1 MAAAMSGA
9 VDLSAL
15 KQRAQEP
22 AVPRAPAAGGDWTV
36 EVTEANL
43 EAEVLEQSNRVPV
56 IVLLGSPRSE
66 ASAALAATLGDL
78 VAEDR
83 GKWALARVNVDT
95 NPQIAQVFG
104 VQAVPTVVAV
114 AAGRPIT
121 SFAGPQPADQLRR
134 WLDSILDAVA
144 GKLPD
149 AETREGDEAEEAE
162 DNVDPELAAARDALD
177 SGDFEAA
184 RTAYQGLL
192 DAGTTG
198 VVAAEAT
205 ASVRQIGFLIRAT
218 GQRQDAV
225 LVADA
230 APRDIEAGL
239 AAADVE
245 VLSQLPDS
253 AFDRLVALI
262 RVTRRSRGG
271 CGAAQARQRPVLVR
285 PAARIRGSAWRRSDR
300 CPARRSGR
308 HRCGRTRPVPSGP
321 SHRWKLY
328 RWKAIRRRPHRGRR
342 RRG

>member
-1 MAAAMSGA
+1 MSGA

-15 KQRAQEP
+15 KQRAQES
-22 AVPRAPAAGGDWTV
+22 AAPREPSAGGDWTV

-43 EAEVLEQSNRVPV
+43 EAEVLAQSNRVPV

-78 VAEDR
+78 VAEDS
-83 GKWALARVNVDT
+83 GKWTLATVNVDT
-95 NPQIAQVFG
+95 SPQIAQVFG

-149 AETREGDEAEEAE
+149 AAASDAE
-162 DNVDPELAAARDALD
+162 DVEESENDPDNTDPALAAARDALD

-192 DAGTTG
+192 DDGATG
-198 VVAAEAT
+198 PVAAEAA
-205 ASVRQIGFLIRAT
+205 ASVRQIEFLIRAT
-218 GQRQDAV
+218 SQPQDAV
-225 LVADA
+225 SVADA
-230 APRDIEAGL
+230 TPGDIEAVL

-245 VLSQLPDS
+245 VLSQQPDS
-253 AFDRLVALI
+253 AFDRLVALV
-262 RVTRRSRGG
+262 RVTTDDDRATVR
-271 CGAAQARQRPVLVR
+271 ARLLELFELFD
-285 PAARIRGSAWRRSDR
+285 PAD
-300 CPARRSGR
+300 PA
-308 HRCGRTRPVPSGP
+308 VV
-321 SHRWKLY
+321 
-328 RWKAIRRRPHRGRR
+328 AGRR
-342 RRG
+342 KLANALF

>member
-1 MAAAMSGA
+1 MSGA

-22 AVPRAPAAGGDWTV
+22 ASGEPSAGGEWTV

-43 EAEVLEQSNRVPV
+43 ESEVLAQSNRVPV

-83 GKWALARVNVDT
+83 GTWALARVNVDT

-114 AAGRPIT
+114 AAGRPLT
-121 SFAGPQPADQLRR
+121 SFTGPQPADQLRR

-149 AETREGDEAEEAE
+149 TPVSDDEDTEEA
-162 DNVDPELAAARDALD
+162 VDPALAAARDALD

-192 DAGTTG
+192 DGGATG
-198 VVAAEAT
+198 AVAAEAT
-205 ASVRQIGFLIRAT
+205 ASVRQIAFLIRAT
-218 GQRQDAV
+218 GQPQDAV
-225 LVADA
+225 LTANA
-230 APRDIEAGL
+230 APGDIDAGL

-245 VLSQLPDS
+245 VLSQQPDS
-253 AFDRLVALI
+253 AFDRLVAL
-262 RVTRRSRGG
+262 VRGTSDDDR
-271 CGAAQARQRPVLVR
+271 AKVRARLLELFELFD
-285 PAARIRGSAWRRSDR
+285 PAD
-300 CPARRSGR
+300 PA
-308 HRCGRTRPVPSGP
+308 VI
-321 SHRWKLY
+321 
-328 RWKAIRRRPHRGRR
+328 AGRR
-342 RRG
+342 KLANALF

>member
-1 MAAAMSGA
+1 MTRPRPAVAAAAAMSGA

-22 AVPRAPAAGGDWTV
+22 ASGEPSAGGEWTV

-43 EAEVLEQSNRVPV
+43 ESEVLAQSNRVPV

-114 AAGRPIT
+114 AAGRPLT
-121 SFAGPQPADQLRR
+121 SFTGPQPADQLRR

-149 AETREGDEAEEAE
+149 APVSDDEDTEEA
-162 DNVDPELAAARDALD
+162 VDPALAAARDALD

-192 DAGTTG
+192 DGGATG
-198 VVAAEAT
+198 AVAAEAT
-205 ASVRQIGFLIRAT
+205 ASVRQIAFLIRAT
-218 GQRQDAV
+218 GQPQDAV
-225 LVADA
+225 LAANA
-230 APRDIEAGL
+230 APGDIDAGL

-245 VLSQLPDS
+245 VLSRQPDS
-253 AFDRLVALI
+253 AFDRLVAL
-262 RVTRRSRGG
+262 VRGTSDDDR
-271 CGAAQARQRPVLVR
+271 AKVRARLLELFELFD
-285 PAARIRGSAWRRSDR
+285 PADPTVIA
-300 CPARRSGR
+300 
-308 HRCGRTRPVPSGP
+308 
-321 SHRWKLY
+321 
-328 RWKAIRRRPHRGRR
+328 GRR
-342 RRG
+342 KLANALF

>member
-1 MAAAMSGA
+1 MSGA

-22 AVPRAPAAGGDWTV
+22 ASGEPSAGGEWTV

-43 EAEVLEQSNRVPV
+43 ESEVLAQSNRVPV

-83 GKWALARVNVDT
+83 GTWALARVNVDT

-114 AAGRPIT
+114 AAGRPLT
-121 SFAGPQPADQLRR
+121 SFTGPQPADQLRR

-144 GKLPD
+144 GKLSD
-149 AETREGDEAEEAE
+149 APVSDDEDTEEA
-162 DNVDPELAAARDALD
+162 VDPALAAARDALD

-192 DAGTTG
+192 DGGATG
-198 VVAAEAT
+198 AVAAEAT
-205 ASVRQIGFLIRAT
+205 ASVRQIAFLIRAT
-218 GQRQDAV
+218 GQPQDAV
-225 LVADA
+225 LTANA
-230 APRDIEAGL
+230 APGDIDAGL

-245 VLSQLPDS
+245 VLSQQPDS
-253 AFDRLVALI
+253 AFDMLVAL
-262 RVTRRSRGG
+262 VRGTSDDDR
-271 CGAAQARQRPVLVR
+271 AKVRARLLELFELFD
-285 PAARIRGSAWRRSDR
+285 PAD
-300 CPARRSGR
+300 PA
-308 HRCGRTRPVPSGP
+308 VI
-321 SHRWKLY
+321 
-328 RWKAIRRRPHRGRR
+328 AGRR
-342 RRG
+342 KLANALF

>member
-1 MAAAMSGA
+1 MTRPRPAVAAAAAMSGA

-22 AVPRAPAAGGDWTV
+22 ASREPSAGGEWTV

-43 EAEVLEQSNRVPV
+43 ESEVLAQSNRVPV

-83 GKWALARVNVDT
+83 GTWALARVNVDT

-114 AAGRPIT
+114 AAGRPLT
-121 SFAGPQPADQLRR
+121 SFTGPQPADQLRR

-149 AETREGDEAEEAE
+149 APVSDDEDTEEA
-162 DNVDPELAAARDALD
+162 VDPALAAARDALD

-192 DAGTTG
+192 DGGATG
-198 VVAAEAT
+198 AVAAEAT
-205 ASVRQIGFLIRAT
+205 ASVRQITFLIRAT
-218 GQRQDAV
+218 GQPQDAV
-225 LVADA
+225 LAANA
-230 APRDIEAGL
+230 APGDIDAGL

-245 VLSQLPDS
+245 VLSQQPDS
-253 AFDRLVALI
+253 AFDRLVAL
-262 RVTRRSRGG
+262 VRSTSDDDR
-271 CGAAQARQRPVLVR
+271 AKVRARLLELFELFD
-285 PAARIRGSAWRRSDR
+285 PAD
-300 CPARRSGR
+300 PA
-308 HRCGRTRPVPSGP
+308 VI
-321 SHRWKLY
+321 
-328 RWKAIRRRPHRGRR
+328 AGRR
-342 RRG
+342 KLANALF

>member
-1 MAAAMSGA
+1 MSGA

-22 AVPRAPAAGGDWTV
+22 ASGEPSAGGEWTV

-43 EAEVLEQSNRVPV
+43 ESEVLAQSNRVPV

-66 ASAALAATLGDL
+66 ASATLAATLGDL

-83 GKWALARVNVDT
+83 GTWALARVNVDT

-114 AAGRPIT
+114 AAGRPLT
-121 SFAGPQPADQLRR
+121 SFTGPQPADQLRR

-149 AETREGDEAEEAE
+149 APVSDDEDTEEA
-162 DNVDPELAAARDALD
+162 VDPALAAARDALD

-192 DAGTTG
+192 DGGATG
-198 VVAAEAT
+198 AVAAEAT
-205 ASVRQIGFLIRAT
+205 ASVRQIAFLIRAT
-218 GQRQDAV
+218 GQPQDAV
-225 LVADA
+225 LTANA
-230 APRDIEAGL
+230 APGDIDAGL

-245 VLSQLPDS
+245 VLSQQPDS
-253 AFDRLVALI
+253 AFDRLVAL
-262 RVTRRSRGG
+262 VRGTSDDDR
-271 CGAAQARQRPVLVR
+271 AKVRARLLELFELFD
-285 PAARIRGSAWRRSDR
+285 PAD
-300 CPARRSGR
+300 PA
-308 HRCGRTRPVPSGP
+308 VI
-321 SHRWKLY
+321 
-328 RWKAIRRRPHRGRR
+328 AGRR
-342 RRG
+342 KLANALF

>member
-1 MAAAMSGA
+1 MTRPRPAVAAAAAMSGA

-22 AVPRAPAAGGDWTV
+22 ASGEPSAGGEWTV

-43 EAEVLEQSNRVPV
+43 ESEVLAQSNRVPV

-83 GKWALARVNVDT
+83 GTWALARVNVDT

-114 AAGRPIT
+114 AAGRPLT
-121 SFAGPQPADQLRR
+121 SFTGPQPADQLRR

-149 AETREGDEAEEAE
+149 APVSDDEDTEEA
-162 DNVDPELAAARDALD
+162 VDPALAAARDALD

-192 DAGTTG
+192 DGGATG
-198 VVAAEAT
+198 AVAAEAT
-205 ASVRQIGFLIRAT
+205 ASVRQIAFLIRAT
-218 GQRQDAV
+218 GQPQDAV
-225 LVADA
+225 LTANA
-230 APRDIEAGL
+230 APGDIDAGL

-245 VLSQLPDS
+245 VLSQQPDS
-253 AFDRLVALI
+253 AFDRLVAL
-262 RVTRRSRGG
+262 VRGTSDDDR
-271 CGAAQARQRPVLVR
+271 AKVRARLLELFELFD
-285 PAARIRGSAWRRSDR
+285 PAD
-300 CPARRSGR
+300 PA
-308 HRCGRTRPVPSGP
+308 VI
-321 SHRWKLY
+321 
-328 RWKAIRRRPHRGRR
+328 AGRR
-342 RRG
+342 KLANALF

>member
-1 MAAAMSGA
+1 MTRPRPAMAAAMSGA

-22 AVPRAPAAGGDWTV
+22 AAPREPAAGGDWTV

-83 GKWALARVNVDT
+83 GKWTLARVNVDT

-149 AETREGDEAEEAE
+149 ADTREGDEAEEAE
-162 DNVDPELAAARDALD
+162 DSIDPELAAARDALD

-192 DAGTTG
+192 DAGATG

-230 APRDIEAGL
+230 APRDVEAGL

-253 AFDRLVALI
+253 AFDRLVALV
-262 RVTRRSRGG
+262 RVTRDEDRATVR
-271 CGAAQARQRPVLVR
+271 ARLLELFELFD
-285 PAARIRGSAWRRSDR
+285 PAD
-300 CPARRSGR
+300 PA
-308 HRCGRTRPVPSGP
+308 VV
-321 SHRWKLY
+321 
-328 RWKAIRRRPHRGRR
+328 AGRR
-342 RRG
+342 KLANALF

>member
-1 MAAAMSGA
+1 MSGA

-22 AVPRAPAAGGDWTV
+22 AASREPAAGGEWTV

-43 EAEVLEQSNRVPV
+43 EAEVLAQSNRVPV
-56 IVLLGSPRSE
+56 IVLLGSPRSD
-66 ASAALAATLGDL
+66 ASATLAATLDDL

-149 AETREGDEAEEAE
+149 GPVSDDEDAEESE
-162 DNVDPELAAARDALD
+162 DNTDPALAAARDALD

-184 RTAYQGLL
+184 RAAYQGLL
-192 DAGTTG
+192 DDGATG
-198 VVAAEAT
+198 AVAIEAT
-205 ASVRQIGFLIRAT
+205 ASVRQIAFLIRAT
-218 GQRQDAV
+218 AQRQDAV
-225 LVADA
+225 LVANA
-230 APRDIEAGL
+230 APGDVEAGL

-245 VLSQLPDS
+245 VLSQQPDS
-253 AFDRLVALI
+253 AFDRLVAL
-262 RVTRRSRGG
+262 VRRTSDDER
-271 CGAAQARQRPVLVR
+271 AAVRARLLELFELFD
-285 PAARIRGSAWRRSDR
+285 PAD
-300 CPARRSGR
+300 PA
-308 HRCGRTRPVPSGP
+308 VI
-321 SHRWKLY
+321 
-328 RWKAIRRRPHRGRR
+328 AGRR
-342 RRG
+342 KLANALF

>member
-1 MAAAMSGA
+1 MSGA

-22 AVPRAPAAGGDWTV
+22 ASGEPSAGGEWTV

-43 EAEVLEQSNRVPV
+43 ESEVLAQSNRVPV

-83 GKWALARVNVDT
+83 GTWALARVNVDT

-114 AAGRPIT
+114 AAGRPLT
-121 SFAGPQPADQLRR
+121 SFTGPQPADQLRR

-149 AETREGDEAEEAE
+149 APVSDDEDTEEA
-162 DNVDPELAAARDALD
+162 VDPALAAARDALD

-192 DAGTTG
+192 DGGATG
-198 VVAAEAT
+198 AVAAEAT
-205 ASVRQIGFLIRAT
+205 ASVRQIAFLIRAT
-218 GQRQDAV
+218 GQPQDAV
-225 LVADA
+225 LTANA
-230 APRDIEAGL
+230 APGDIDAGL

-245 VLSQLPDS
+245 VLSQQPDS
-253 AFDRLVALI
+253 AFDRLVAL
-262 RVTRRSRGG
+262 VRGTSDDDR
-271 CGAAQARQRPVLVR
+271 AKVRARLLELFELFD
-285 PAARIRGSAWRRSDR
+285 PAD
-300 CPARRSGR
+300 PA
-308 HRCGRTRPVPSGP
+308 VI
-321 SHRWKLY
+321 
-328 RWKAIRRRPHRGRR
+328 AGRR
-342 RRG
+342 

>member
-1 MAAAMSGA
+1 MSGA

-22 AVPRAPAAGGDWTV
+22 ASGEPSAGGEWTV
-36 EVTEANL
+36 EVTEADL
-43 EAEVLEQSNRVPV
+43 ESEVLAQSNRVPV

-83 GKWALARVNVDT
+83 GTWALARVNVDT

-114 AAGRPIT
+114 AAGRPLT
-121 SFAGPQPADQLRR
+121 SFTGPQPADQLRR

-149 AETREGDEAEEAE
+149 APVSDDEDTEEA
-162 DNVDPELAAARDALD
+162 VDPALAAARDALD

-192 DAGTTG
+192 DGGATG
-198 VVAAEAT
+198 AVAAEAT
-205 ASVRQIGFLIRAT
+205 ASVRQIAFLIRAT
-218 GQRQDAV
+218 GQPQDAV
-225 LVADA
+225 LTANA
-230 APRDIEAGL
+230 APGDIDAGL

-245 VLSQLPDS
+245 VLSQQPDS
-253 AFDRLVALI
+253 AFDRLVAL
-262 RVTRRSRGG
+262 VRGTSDDDR
-271 CGAAQARQRPVLVR
+271 AKVRARLLELFELFD
-285 PAARIRGSAWRRSDR
+285 PAD
-300 CPARRSGR
+300 PA
-308 HRCGRTRPVPSGP
+308 VI
-321 SHRWKLY
+321 
-328 RWKAIRRRPHRGRR
+328 AGRR
-342 RRG
+342 KLANALF

>member
-1 MAAAMSGA
+1 MSGA

-22 AVPRAPAAGGDWTV
+22 ASREPSAGGEWTV

-43 EAEVLEQSNRVPV
+43 ESEVLAQSNRVPV

-83 GKWALARVNVDT
+83 GTWALARVNVDT

-114 AAGRPIT
+114 AAGRPLT

-149 AETREGDEAEEAE
+149 APVSDDEDTEEA
-162 DNVDPELAAARDALD
+162 VDPALAAARDALD

-192 DAGTTG
+192 DGGATG
-198 VVAAEAT
+198 AVAAEAT
-205 ASVRQIGFLIRAT
+205 ASVRQITFLIRAT
-218 GQRQDAV
+218 GQPQDAV
-225 LVADA
+225 LAANA
-230 APRDIEAGL
+230 APGDIDAGL

-245 VLSQLPDS
+245 VLSQQPDS
-253 AFDRLVALI
+253 AFDRLVAL
-262 RVTRRSRGG
+262 VRSTSDDDR
-271 CGAAQARQRPVLVR
+271 AKVRARLLELFELFD
-285 PAARIRGSAWRRSDR
+285 PAD
-300 CPARRSGR
+300 PA
-308 HRCGRTRPVPSGP
+308 VI
-321 SHRWKLY
+321 
-328 RWKAIRRRPHRGRR
+328 AGRR
-342 RRG
+342 KLANALF

>member
-1 MAAAMSGA
+1 MSGA

-22 AVPRAPAAGGDWTV
+22 ASGEPSAGGEWTV

-43 EAEVLEQSNRVPV
+43 ESEVLTQSNRVPV

-114 AAGRPIT
+114 AAGRPLT
-121 SFAGPQPADQLRR
+121 SFTGPQPADQLRR

-149 AETREGDEAEEAE
+149 APVSDDEDTEEA
-162 DNVDPELAAARDALD
+162 VDPALAAARDALD

-192 DAGTTG
+192 DGGATG
-198 VVAAEAT
+198 AVAAEAM
-205 ASVRQIGFLIRAT
+205 ASVRQITFLIRAT
-218 GQRQDAV
+218 GQPQDAV
-225 LVADA
+225 LAANA
-230 APRDIEAGL
+230 APGDIDAGL

-245 VLSQLPDS
+245 VLSQQPDS
-253 AFDRLVALI
+253 AFDRLVAL
-262 RVTRRSRGG
+262 VRGTSDDDR
-271 CGAAQARQRPVLVR
+271 AKVRARLLELFELFD
-285 PAARIRGSAWRRSDR
+285 PAD
-300 CPARRSGR
+300 PA
-308 HRCGRTRPVPSGP
+308 VI
-321 SHRWKLY
+321 
-328 RWKAIRRRPHRGRR
+328 AGRR
-342 RRG
+342 KLANALF

>member
-1 MAAAMSGA
+1 MSGA

-22 AVPRAPAAGGDWTV
+22 ASGEPSAGGEWTV

-43 EAEVLEQSNRVPV
+43 ESEVLAQSNRVPV
-56 IVLLGSPRSE
+56 VVLLGSPRSE

-83 GKWALARVNVDT
+83 GTWALARVNVDT

-114 AAGRPIT
+114 AAGRPLT
-121 SFAGPQPADQLRR
+121 SFTGPQPADQLRR

-149 AETREGDEAEEAE
+149 APVSDDEDTEEP
-162 DNVDPELAAARDALD
+162 VDPALAAARDALD

-192 DAGTTG
+192 DGGATG
-198 VVAAEAT
+198 AVAAEAT
-205 ASVRQIGFLIRAT
+205 ASVRQIAFLIRAT
-218 GQRQDAV
+218 GQPQDAV
-225 LVADA
+225 LTANA
-230 APRDIEAGL
+230 APGDIDAGL

-245 VLSQLPDS
+245 VLSQQPDS
-253 AFDRLVALI
+253 AFDRLVAL
-262 RVTRRSRGG
+262 VRGTSDDDR
-271 CGAAQARQRPVLVR
+271 AKVRARLLELFELFD
-285 PAARIRGSAWRRSDR
+285 PAD
-300 CPARRSGR
+300 PA
-308 HRCGRTRPVPSGP
+308 VI
-321 SHRWKLY
+321 
-328 RWKAIRRRPHRGRR
+328 AGRR
-342 RRG
+342 KLANALF

>member
-1 MAAAMSGA
+1 MSGA

-22 AVPRAPAAGGDWTV
+22 ASGEPSAGGEWTV

-43 EAEVLEQSNRVPV
+43 ESEVLAQSNRVPV

-83 GKWALARVNVDT
+83 GTWALARVNVDT

-114 AAGRPIT
+114 AAGRPLT
-121 SFAGPQPADQLRR
+121 SFTGPQPADQLRR

-149 AETREGDEAEEAE
+149 APVSDDEDTEEA
-162 DNVDPELAAARDALD
+162 VDPALAAARDALD

-192 DAGTTG
+192 HGGATG
-198 VVAAEAT
+198 AVAAEAT
-205 ASVRQIGFLIRAT
+205 ASVRQIAFLIRAT
-218 GQRQDAV
+218 GQPQDAV
-225 LVADA
+225 LTANA
-230 APRDIEAGL
+230 APGDIDAGL

-245 VLSQLPDS
+245 VLSQQPDS
-253 AFDRLVALI
+253 AFDRLVAL
-262 RVTRRSRGG
+262 VRGTSDDDR
-271 CGAAQARQRPVLVR
+271 AKVRARLLELFELFD
-285 PAARIRGSAWRRSDR
+285 PAD
-300 CPARRSGR
+300 PA
-308 HRCGRTRPVPSGP
+308 VI
-321 SHRWKLY
+321 
-328 RWKAIRRRPHRGRR
+328 AGRR
-342 RRG
+342 KLANALF

>member
-1 MAAAMSGA
+1 MTRPRPAMAAAAAMSGA

-22 AVPRAPAAGGDWTV
+22 ASGEPSAGGEWTV

-43 EAEVLEQSNRVPV
+43 ESEVLTQSNRVPV

-114 AAGRPIT
+114 AAGRPLT
-121 SFAGPQPADQLRR
+121 SFTGPQPADQLRR

-149 AETREGDEAEEAE
+149 APVSDDEDTEEA
-162 DNVDPELAAARDALD
+162 VDPALAAARDALD

-192 DAGTTG
+192 DGGATG
-198 VVAAEAT
+198 AVAAEAM
-205 ASVRQIGFLIRAT
+205 ASVRQITFLIRAT
-218 GQRQDAV
+218 GQPQDAV
-225 LVADA
+225 LAANA
-230 APRDIEAGL
+230 APGDIDAGL

-245 VLSQLPDS
+245 VLSQQPDS
-253 AFDRLVALI
+253 AFDRLVAL
-262 RVTRRSRGG
+262 VRGTSDDDR
-271 CGAAQARQRPVLVR
+271 AKVRARLLELFELFD
-285 PAARIRGSAWRRSDR
+285 PAD
-300 CPARRSGR
+300 PA
-308 HRCGRTRPVPSGP
+308 VI
-321 SHRWKLY
+321 
-328 RWKAIRRRPHRGRR
+328 AGRR
-342 RRG
+342 KLANALF

>member
-22 AVPRAPAAGGDWTV
+22 AASREPAAGGEWTV

-43 EAEVLEQSNRVPV
+43 EAEVLAQSNRVPV
-56 IVLLGSPRSE
+56 IVLLGSPRSD
-66 ASAALAATLGDL
+66 ASATLAATLDDL

-149 AETREGDEAEEAE
+149 APVSDDEDGEESE
-162 DNVDPELAAARDALD
+162 DNTDPALAAARDALD

-184 RTAYQGLL
+184 RAAYQGLL
-192 DAGTTG
+192 DDGATG
-198 VVAAEAT
+198 AVAIEAT
-205 ASVRQIGFLIRAT
+205 ASVRQIAFLIRAT
-218 GQRQDAV
+218 AQRQDAV
-225 LVADA
+225 LAANA
-230 APRDIEAGL
+230 APGDVEAGL

-245 VLSQLPDS
+245 VLSQQPDS
-253 AFDRLVALI
+253 AFDRLVAL
-262 RVTRRSRGG
+262 VRRTSDDER
-271 CGAAQARQRPVLVR
+271 AAVRARLLELFELFD
-285 PAARIRGSAWRRSDR
+285 PAD
-300 CPARRSGR
+300 PA
-308 HRCGRTRPVPSGP
+308 VI
-321 SHRWKLY
+321 
-328 RWKAIRRRPHRGRR
+328 AGRR
-342 RRG
+342 KLANALF

>member
-1 MAAAMSGA
+1 MSGA

-22 AVPRAPAAGGDWTV
+22 ASREPSAGGEWTV

-43 EAEVLEQSNRVPV
+43 ESEVLAQSNRVPV

-83 GKWALARVNVDT
+83 GTWALARVNVDT

-114 AAGRPIT
+114 AAGRPLT
-121 SFAGPQPADQLRR
+121 SFTGPQPADQLRR

-149 AETREGDEAEEAE
+149 APVSDDEDTEEA
-162 DNVDPELAAARDALD
+162 VDPALAAARDALD

-192 DAGTTG
+192 DGGATG
-198 VVAAEAT
+198 AVAAEAT
-205 ASVRQIGFLIRAT
+205 ASVRQITFLIRAT
-218 GQRQDAV
+218 GQPQDAV
-225 LVADA
+225 LAANA
-230 APRDIEAGL
+230 APGDIDAGL

-245 VLSQLPDS
+245 VLSQQPDS
-253 AFDRLVALI
+253 AFDRLVAL
-262 RVTRRSRGG
+262 VRSTSDDDR
-271 CGAAQARQRPVLVR
+271 AKVRARLLELFELFD
-285 PAARIRGSAWRRSDR
+285 PAD
-300 CPARRSGR
+300 PA
-308 HRCGRTRPVPSGP
+308 VI
-321 SHRWKLY
+321 
-328 RWKAIRRRPHRGRR
+328 AGRR
-342 RRG
+342 KLANALF

>member
-1 MAAAMSGA
+1 MSGA

-22 AVPRAPAAGGDWTV
+22 ASREPSAGGEWTV

-43 EAEVLEQSNRVPV
+43 ESEVLAQSNRVPV

-83 GKWALARVNVDT
+83 GKWALARVNVDA

-114 AAGRPIT
+114 AAGRPLT
-121 SFAGPQPADQLRR
+121 SFTGTQPADQLRR

-149 AETREGDEAEEAE
+149 APVSDDEDTEEA
-162 DNVDPELAAARDALD
+162 VDPALAAARDALD

-192 DAGTTG
+192 DGGATG
-198 VVAAEAT
+198 AVAAEAT
-205 ASVRQIGFLIRAT
+205 ASVRQITFLIRAT
-218 GQRQDAV
+218 GQPQDAV
-225 LVADA
+225 LAANA
-230 APRDIEAGL
+230 APGDIDAGL

-245 VLSQLPDS
+245 VLSQQPDS
-253 AFDRLVALI
+253 AFDRLVAL
-262 RVTRRSRGG
+262 VRSTSDDDR
-271 CGAAQARQRPVLVR
+271 AKVRARLLELFELFD
-285 PAARIRGSAWRRSDR
+285 PAD
-300 CPARRSGR
+300 PA
-308 HRCGRTRPVPSGP
+308 VI
-321 SHRWKLY
+321 
-328 RWKAIRRRPHRGRR
+328 AGRR
-342 RRG
+342 KLANALF

>member
-1 MAAAMSGA
+1 MSGA

-22 AVPRAPAAGGDWTV
+22 ASGEPSAGGEWTV

-43 EAEVLEQSNRVPV
+43 ESEVLAQSNRVPV

-83 GKWALARVNVDT
+83 GTWALARVNVDT

-114 AAGRPIT
+114 AAGRPLT
-121 SFAGPQPADQLRR
+121 SFTGPQPADQLRR

-149 AETREGDEAEEAE
+149 APVSDDEDTEEA
-162 DNVDPELAAARDALD
+162 VDPALAAARDALD

-192 DAGTTG
+192 DGGATG
-198 VVAAEAT
+198 AVAAEAT
-205 ASVRQIGFLIRAT
+205 AAVRQIAFLIRAT
-218 GQRQDAV
+218 GQPQDAV
-225 LVADA
+225 LTANA
-230 APRDIEAGL
+230 APGDIDAGL

-245 VLSQLPDS
+245 VLSQQPDS
-253 AFDRLVALI
+253 AFDRLVAL
-262 RVTRRSRGG
+262 VRGTSDDDR
-271 CGAAQARQRPVLVR
+271 AKVRARLLELFELFD
-285 PAARIRGSAWRRSDR
+285 PAD
-300 CPARRSGR
+300 PA
-308 HRCGRTRPVPSGP
+308 VI
-321 SHRWKLY
+321 
-328 RWKAIRRRPHRGRR
+328 AGRR
-342 RRG
+342 KLANALF

>member
-1 MAAAMSGA
+1 MSGA

-22 AVPRAPAAGGDWTV
+22 ASGEPSAGGEWTV

-43 EAEVLEQSNRVPV
+43 ESEVLTQSNRVPV

-114 AAGRPIT
+114 AAGRPLT
-121 SFAGPQPADQLRR
+121 SFTGPQPADQLRR

-149 AETREGDEAEEAE
+149 APVSDDEDTEEA
-162 DNVDPELAAARDALD
+162 VDPALAAARDALD

-192 DAGTTG
+192 DGGATG
-198 VVAAEAT
+198 AVAAEAT
-205 ASVRQIGFLIRAT
+205 ASVRQITFLIRAT
-218 GQRQDAV
+218 GQPQDAV
-225 LVADA
+225 LAANA
-230 APRDIEAGL
+230 APGDIDAGL

-245 VLSQLPDS
+245 VLSQQPDS
-253 AFDRLVALI
+253 AFDRLVAL
-262 RVTRRSRGG
+262 VRGTSDDDR
-271 CGAAQARQRPVLVR
+271 AKVRARLLELFELFD
-285 PAARIRGSAWRRSDR
+285 PAD
-300 CPARRSGR
+300 PA
-308 HRCGRTRPVPSGP
+308 VI
-321 SHRWKLY
+321 
-328 RWKAIRRRPHRGRR
+328 AGRR
-342 RRG
+342 KLANALF

>member
-1 MAAAMSGA
+1 MTRPRPAVAAAAAMSGA

-22 AVPRAPAAGGDWTV
+22 ASGEPSAGGEWTV

-43 EAEVLEQSNRVPV
+43 ESEVLAQSNRVPV

-66 ASAALAATLGDL
+66 ASAALAATLGGL

-83 GKWALARVNVDT
+83 GTWALARVNVDT

-114 AAGRPIT
+114 AAGRPLT
-121 SFAGPQPADQLRR
+121 SFTGPQPADQLRR

-149 AETREGDEAEEAE
+149 APVSDDEDTEEA
-162 DNVDPELAAARDALD
+162 VDPALAAARDALD

-192 DAGTTG
+192 DGGATG
-198 VVAAEAT
+198 AVAAEAT
-205 ASVRQIGFLIRAT
+205 ASVRQIAFLIRAT
-218 GQRQDAV
+218 GQPQDAV
-225 LVADA
+225 LTANA
-230 APRDIEAGL
+230 APGDIDAGL

-245 VLSQLPDS
+245 VLSQQPDS
-253 AFDRLVALI
+253 AFDRLVAL
-262 RVTRRSRGG
+262 VRGTSDDDR
-271 CGAAQARQRPVLVR
+271 AKVRARLLELFELFD
-285 PAARIRGSAWRRSDR
+285 PAD
-300 CPARRSGR
+300 PA
-308 HRCGRTRPVPSGP
+308 VI
-321 SHRWKLY
+321 
-328 RWKAIRRRPHRGRR
+328 AGRR
-342 RRG
+342 KLANALF

>member
-1 MAAAMSGA
+1 MSGA

-22 AVPRAPAAGGDWTV
+22 ASGEPSAGGEWTV

-43 EAEVLEQSNRVPV
+43 ESEVLAQSNRVPV

-83 GKWALARVNVDT
+83 GTWALAQVNVDT

-114 AAGRPIT
+114 AAGRPLT
-121 SFAGPQPADQLRR
+121 SFTGPQPADQLRR

-149 AETREGDEAEEAE
+149 APVSDDEDTEEA
-162 DNVDPELAAARDALD
+162 VDPALAAARDALD

-192 DAGTTG
+192 DGGATG
-198 VVAAEAT
+198 AVAAEAT
-205 ASVRQIGFLIRAT
+205 ASVRQIAFLIRAT
-218 GQRQDAV
+218 GQPQDAV
-225 LVADA
+225 LTANA
-230 APRDIEAGL
+230 APGDIDAGL

-245 VLSQLPDS
+245 VLSQQPDS
-253 AFDRLVALI
+253 AFDRLVAL
-262 RVTRRSRGG
+262 VRGTSDDDR
-271 CGAAQARQRPVLVR
+271 AKVRARLLELFELFD
-285 PAARIRGSAWRRSDR
+285 PAD
-300 CPARRSGR
+300 PA
-308 HRCGRTRPVPSGP
+308 VI
-321 SHRWKLY
+321 
-328 RWKAIRRRPHRGRR
+328 AGRR
-342 RRG
+342 KLANALF

>member
-1 MAAAMSGA
+1 MSGA

-22 AVPRAPAAGGDWTV
+22 ASGEPSAGGEWTV

-43 EAEVLEQSNRVPV
+43 ESEVLAQSNRVPV

-83 GKWALARVNVDT
+83 GTWALARVNVDT

-114 AAGRPIT
+114 AAGRPLT
-121 SFAGPQPADQLRR
+121 GFTGPQPADQLRR

-149 AETREGDEAEEAE
+149 APVSDDEDTEEA
-162 DNVDPELAAARDALD
+162 VDPALAAARDALD

-192 DAGTTG
+192 DGGATG
-198 VVAAEAT
+198 AVAAEAT
-205 ASVRQIGFLIRAT
+205 ASVRQIAFLIRAT
-218 GQRQDAV
+218 GQPQDAV
-225 LVADA
+225 LTANA
-230 APRDIEAGL
+230 APGDIDAGL

-245 VLSQLPDS
+245 VLSQQPDS
-253 AFDRLVALI
+253 AFDRLVAL
-262 RVTRRSRGG
+262 VRGTSDDDR
-271 CGAAQARQRPVLVR
+271 AKVRARLLELFELFD
-285 PAARIRGSAWRRSDR
+285 PAD
-300 CPARRSGR
+300 PA
-308 HRCGRTRPVPSGP
+308 VI
-321 SHRWKLY
+321 
-328 RWKAIRRRPHRGRR
+328 AGRR
-342 RRG
+342 KLANALF

>member
-1 MAAAMSGA
+1 MTRPRPAVAAAAAMSGA

-22 AVPRAPAAGGDWTV
+22 ASGEPSAGGEWTV

-43 EAEVLEQSNRVPV
+43 ESEVLTQSNRVPV

-83 GKWALARVNVDT
+83 GKWALARGNVDT

-114 AAGRPIT
+114 AAGRPLT
-121 SFAGPQPADQLRR
+121 SFTGPQPADQLRR

-149 AETREGDEAEEAE
+149 APVSDDEDTEEA
-162 DNVDPELAAARDALD
+162 VDPALAAARDALD

-192 DAGTTG
+192 DGGATG
-198 VVAAEAT
+198 AVAAEAT
-205 ASVRQIGFLIRAT
+205 ASVRQITFLIRAT
-218 GQRQDAV
+218 GQPQDAV
-225 LVADA
+225 LAANA
-230 APRDIEAGL
+230 APGDIDAGL

-245 VLSQLPDS
+245 VLSQQPDS
-253 AFDRLVALI
+253 AFDRLVAL
-262 RVTRRSRGG
+262 VRGTSDDDR
-271 CGAAQARQRPVLVR
+271 AKVRARLLELFELFD
-285 PAARIRGSAWRRSDR
+285 PAD
-300 CPARRSGR
+300 PA
-308 HRCGRTRPVPSGP
+308 VI
-321 SHRWKLY
+321 
-328 RWKAIRRRPHRGRR
+328 AGRR
-342 RRG
+342 KLANALF

>member
-1 MAAAMSGA
+1 G

-22 AVPRAPAAGGDWTV
+22 ASGEPSAGGEWTV

-43 EAEVLEQSNRVPV
+43 ESEVLAQSNRVPV

-83 GKWALARVNVDT
+83 GTWALARVNVDT

-114 AAGRPIT
+114 AAGRPLT
-121 SFAGPQPADQLRR
+121 SFTGPQPADQLRR

-149 AETREGDEAEEAE
+149 APVSDDEDTEEA
-162 DNVDPELAAARDALD
+162 VDPALAAARDALD

-192 DAGTTG
+192 DGGATG
-198 VVAAEAT
+198 AVAAEAT
-205 ASVRQIGFLIRAT
+205 ASVRQIAFLIRAT
-218 GQRQDAV
+218 GQPQDAV
-225 LVADA
+225 LTANA
-230 APRDIEAGL
+230 APGDIDAGL

-245 VLSQLPDS
+245 VLSQQPDS
-253 AFDRLVALI
+253 AFDRLVAL
-262 RVTRRSRGG
+262 VRGTSDDDR
-271 CGAAQARQRPVLVR
+271 AKVRARLLELFELFD
-285 PAARIRGSAWRRSDR
+285 PAD
-300 CPARRSGR
+300 PA
-308 HRCGRTRPVPSGP
+308 VI
-321 SHRWKLY
+321 
-328 RWKAIRRRPHRGRR
+328 AGRR
-342 RRG
+342 KLANALF

>member
-1 MAAAMSGA
+1 MSGA

-22 AVPRAPAAGGDWTV
+22 ASGEPSAGGEWTV

-43 EAEVLEQSNRVPV
+43 ESEVLAQSNRVPV

-66 ASAALAATLGDL
+66 ASAALAATLGGL

-83 GKWALARVNVDT
+83 GTWALARVNVDT

-114 AAGRPIT
+114 AAGRPLT
-121 SFAGPQPADQLRR
+121 SFTGPQPADQLRR

-149 AETREGDEAEEAE
+149 APVSDDEDTEEA
-162 DNVDPELAAARDALD
+162 VDPALAAARDALD

-192 DAGTTG
+192 DGGATG
-198 VVAAEAT
+198 AVAAEAT
-205 ASVRQIGFLIRAT
+205 ASVRQIAFLIRAT
-218 GQRQDAV
+218 GQPQDAV
-225 LVADA
+225 LTANA
-230 APRDIEAGL
+230 APGDIDAGL

-245 VLSQLPDS
+245 VLSQQPDS
-253 AFDRLVALI
+253 AFDRLVAL
-262 RVTRRSRGG
+262 VRGTSDDDR
-271 CGAAQARQRPVLVR
+271 AKVRARLLELFELFD
-285 PAARIRGSAWRRSDR
+285 PAD
-300 CPARRSGR
+300 PA
-308 HRCGRTRPVPSGP
+308 VI
-321 SHRWKLY
+321 
-328 RWKAIRRRPHRGRR
+328 AGRR
-342 RRG
+342 KLANALF

>member
-1 MAAAMSGA
+1 MSGA

-22 AVPRAPAAGGDWTV
+22 ASGEPSAGGEWTV

-43 EAEVLEQSNRVPV
+43 ESEVLAQSNRVPV

-83 GKWALARVNVDT
+83 GTWALARVNVDT

-114 AAGRPIT
+114 AAGRPLT
-121 SFAGPQPADQLRR
+121 SFTGPQPADQLRR

-149 AETREGDEAEEAE
+149 APVSDDEDTEEA
-162 DNVDPELAAARDALD
+162 VDPALAAARDALD

-192 DAGTTG
+192 DGGATG
-198 VVAAEAT
+198 AVAAEAT
-205 ASVRQIGFLIRAT
+205 ASVRQITFLIRAT
-218 GQRQDAV
+218 GQPQDAV
-225 LVADA
+225 LAANA
-230 APRDIEAGL
+230 APGDIDAGL

-245 VLSQLPDS
+245 VLSQQPDS
-253 AFDRLVALI
+253 AFDRLVAL
-262 RVTRRSRGG
+262 VRSTSDDDR
-271 CGAAQARQRPVLVR
+271 AKVRARLLELFELFD
-285 PAARIRGSAWRRSDR
+285 PAD
-300 CPARRSGR
+300 PA
-308 HRCGRTRPVPSGP
+308 VI
-321 SHRWKLY
+321 
-328 RWKAIRRRPHRGRR
+328 AGRR
-342 RRG
+342 KLANALF

>member
-1 MAAAMSGA
+1 MSGA

-22 AVPRAPAAGGDWTV
+22 ASGEPSAGGEWTV

-43 EAEVLEQSNRVPV
+43 ESEVLAQSNRVPV

-83 GKWALARVNVDT
+83 GTWALARVNVDT

-114 AAGRPIT
+114 AAGRPLT
-121 SFAGPQPADQLRR
+121 SFTGPQPADQLRR

-149 AETREGDEAEEAE
+149 APVSDDEDTEEP
-162 DNVDPELAAARDALD
+162 VDPALAAARDALD

-192 DAGTTG
+192 DGGATG
-198 VVAAEAT
+198 AVAAEAT
-205 ASVRQIGFLIRAT
+205 ASVRQIAFLIRAT
-218 GQRQDAV
+218 GQPQDAV
-225 LVADA
+225 LTANA
-230 APRDIEAGL
+230 APGDIDAGL

-245 VLSQLPDS
+245 VLSQQPDS
-253 AFDRLVALI
+253 AFDRLVAL
-262 RVTRRSRGG
+262 VRSTSDDDR
-271 CGAAQARQRPVLVR
+271 AKVRARLLELFELFD
-285 PAARIRGSAWRRSDR
+285 PAD
-300 CPARRSGR
+300 PA
-308 HRCGRTRPVPSGP
+308 VI
-321 SHRWKLY
+321 
-328 RWKAIRRRPHRGRR
+328 AGRR
-342 RRG
+342 KLANALF

>member
-1 MAAAMSGA
+1 MSGA

-22 AVPRAPAAGGDWTV
+22 ASGEPSAGGEWTV

-43 EAEVLEQSNRVPV
+43 ESEVLTQSNRVPV

-83 GKWALARVNVDT
+83 GKWALARVNVDA

-114 AAGRPIT
+114 AAGRPLT
-121 SFAGPQPADQLRR
+121 SFTGPQPADQLRR

-149 AETREGDEAEEAE
+149 APVSDDEDTEEA
-162 DNVDPELAAARDALD
+162 VDPALAAARDALD

-192 DAGTTG
+192 DGGATG
-198 VVAAEAT
+198 AVAAEAT
-205 ASVRQIGFLIRAT
+205 ASVRQITFLIRAT
-218 GQRQDAV
+218 GQPQDAV
-225 LVADA
+225 LAANA
-230 APRDIEAGL
+230 APGDIDAGL

-245 VLSQLPDS
+245 VLSQQPDS
-253 AFDRLVALI
+253 AFDRLVAL
-262 RVTRRSRGG
+262 VRGTSDDDR
-271 CGAAQARQRPVLVR
+271 AKVRARLLELFELFD
-285 PAARIRGSAWRRSDR
+285 PAD
-300 CPARRSGR
+300 PA
-308 HRCGRTRPVPSGP
+308 VI
-321 SHRWKLY
+321 
-328 RWKAIRRRPHRGRR
+328 AGRR
-342 RRG
+342 KLANALF

>member
-1 MAAAMSGA
+1 MSGA

-22 AVPRAPAAGGDWTV
+22 ASGEPSAGGEWTV

-43 EAEVLEQSNRVPV
+43 ESEVLTQSNRVPV

-114 AAGRPIT
+114 AAGRPLT
-121 SFAGPQPADQLRR
+121 SFTGPQPADQLRR

-149 AETREGDEAEEAE
+149 APVSDDEDTEEA
-162 DNVDPELAAARDALD
+162 VDPALAAARDALD

-192 DAGTTG
+192 DGGATG
-198 VVAAEAT
+198 AVAAEAT
-205 ASVRQIGFLIRAT
+205 ASVRQIAFLIRAT
-218 GQRQDAV
+218 GQPQDAV
-225 LVADA
+225 LAANA
-230 APRDIEAGL
+230 APGDIDAGL

-245 VLSQLPDS
+245 VLSQQPDS
-253 AFDRLVALI
+253 AFDRLVAL
-262 RVTRRSRGG
+262 VRGTSDDDR
-271 CGAAQARQRPVLVR
+271 AKVRARLLELFELFD
-285 PAARIRGSAWRRSDR
+285 PAD
-300 CPARRSGR
+300 PA
-308 HRCGRTRPVPSGP
+308 VI
-321 SHRWKLY
+321 
-328 RWKAIRRRPHRGRR
+328 AGRR
-342 RRG
+342 KLANALF

>member
-1 MAAAMSGA
+1 MSGA

-22 AVPRAPAAGGDWTV
+22 ASGEPSAGGEWTV

-43 EAEVLEQSNRVPV
+43 ESEVLAQSNRVPV

-83 GKWALARVNVDT
+83 GTWALARVNVDT

-114 AAGRPIT
+114 AAGRPLT
-121 SFAGPQPADQLRR
+121 SFTGPQPADQLRR

-149 AETREGDEAEEAE
+149 APVSDDEDTEEA
-162 DNVDPELAAARDALD
+162 VDPALAAAREALD

-192 DAGTTG
+192 DGGATG
-198 VVAAEAT
+198 AVAAEAT
-205 ASVRQIGFLIRAT
+205 ASVRQIAFLIRAT
-218 GQRQDAV
+218 GQPQDAV
-225 LVADA
+225 LTANA
-230 APRDIEAGL
+230 APGDIDAGL

-245 VLSQLPDS
+245 VLSQQPDS
-253 AFDRLVALI
+253 AFDRLVAL
-262 RVTRRSRGG
+262 VRGTSDDDR
-271 CGAAQARQRPVLVR
+271 AKVRARLLELFELFD
-285 PAARIRGSAWRRSDR
+285 PAD
-300 CPARRSGR
+300 PA
-308 HRCGRTRPVPSGP
+308 VI
-321 SHRWKLY
+321 
-328 RWKAIRRRPHRGRR
+328 AGRR
-342 RRG
+342 KLANALF

>member
-1 MAAAMSGA
+1 MSGA

-22 AVPRAPAAGGDWTV
+22 ASGEPSAGGEWTV

-43 EAEVLEQSNRVPV
+43 ESEVLAQSNRVPV

-83 GKWALARVNVDT
+83 GTWALARVNVDT

-114 AAGRPIT
+114 AAGRPLT
-121 SFAGPQPADQLRR
+121 SFTGPQPADQLRR

-149 AETREGDEAEEAE
+149 APVSDDEDTEEA
-162 DNVDPELAAARDALD
+162 VDPALAAARDALD

-192 DAGTTG
+192 DGGATG
-198 VVAAEAT
+198 AVAAEAT
-205 ASVRQIGFLIRAT
+205 ASVRQIAFLIRAT
-218 GQRQDAV
+218 GQPQDAV
-225 LVADA
+225 LAANA
-230 APRDIEAGL
+230 APGDIDAGL

-245 VLSQLPDS
+245 VLSQQPDS
-253 AFDRLVALI
+253 AFDRLVAL
-262 RVTRRSRGG
+262 VRGTSDDDR
-271 CGAAQARQRPVLVR
+271 AKVRARLLELFELFD
-285 PAARIRGSAWRRSDR
+285 PAD
-300 CPARRSGR
+300 PA
-308 HRCGRTRPVPSGP
+308 VI
-321 SHRWKLY
+321 
-328 RWKAIRRRPHRGRR
+328 AGRR
-342 RRG
+342 KLANALF

>member
-1 MAAAMSGA
+1 MSGA

-22 AVPRAPAAGGDWTV
+22 ASGEPSAGGEWTV

-43 EAEVLEQSNRVPV
+43 ESEVLAQSNRVPV

-114 AAGRPIT
+114 AAGRPLT
-121 SFAGPQPADQLRR
+121 SFTGPQPADQLRR

-149 AETREGDEAEEAE
+149 APVSDDEDTEEA
-162 DNVDPELAAARDALD
+162 VDPALAAARDALD

-192 DAGTTG
+192 DGGATG
-198 VVAAEAT
+198 AVAAEAT
-205 ASVRQIGFLIRAT
+205 ASVRQIAFLIRAT
-218 GQRQDAV
+218 GQPQDAV
-225 LVADA
+225 LAANA
-230 APRDIEAGL
+230 APGDIDAGL

-245 VLSQLPDS
+245 VLSRQPDS
-253 AFDRLVALI
+253 AFDRLVAL
-262 RVTRRSRGG
+262 VRGTSDDDR
-271 CGAAQARQRPVLVR
+271 AKVRARLLELFELFD
-285 PAARIRGSAWRRSDR
+285 PADPTVIA
-300 CPARRSGR
+300 
-308 HRCGRTRPVPSGP
+308 
-321 SHRWKLY
+321 
-328 RWKAIRRRPHRGRR
+328 GRR
-342 RRG
+342 KLANALF